1 MLTVLTYCNLFTHY
15 YRRGTMGKLRLYQVD
30 FEPSDNFYIE
40 NFESYLRTLPS
51 TAKREEWN
59 NLNYLKLGMNLTIR
73 LPLNQVHQIENTC
86 NYAIIEQDTNTY
98 YYFVV
103 NARWVA
109 KRTVELVLTLDTV
122 QTFFPRLK
130 WSNKTQIIR
139 ETQDRLVKLN
149 TNYYLRKIDK
159 YNEGFNPSK
168 VQKVNETTIN
178 SAIGGKWYLV
188 YMSNP
193 ATTQDK
199 TGNPMFMGLL
209 GNTSYTIYNAQ
220 TSGGAVKLLMNEDEV
235 IYVTESASGENA
247 QVSGMDDTYQ
257 VTLGKVEGNETL
269 RAVRISRKGS
279 GALKME
285 SLYYTGDTYPYS
297 YSRKYEKS
305 LGSTDITFKNIRNI
319 TRLGYSDYNASIE
332 NIDKM
337 DSLKNFNVNAGTLPA
352 VKTTAYR
359 DFDNSNSR
367 LSKIIEL
374 PYAPLSITKNADGT
388 YNFDGCTFN
397 YGYNIMQ
404 VNTDRL
410 STNVK
415 EDTRLQDL
423 LYITITNPT
432 ATDKPNINL
441 ESKLYSSEFYDY
453 AYYYDTDKQPIRLE
467 DISTNMLNCSI
478 NIYYNTTTTMNSDK
492 QFYFAMHNATYNE
505 MQPYEM
511 YLNCAR
517 STEKMILNDSY
528 AEYIKNG
535 YNYDLWNQKRQEKI
549 ATINAIIGGIQAGVG
564 ILGGIANAGF
574 GIASAVAGT
583 KAAATN
589 LSSAN
594 MRYSAAKENATL
606 RRDLFGGK
614 YSYGTTVAGGVE
626 APQGFVFV
634 QESADELN
642 SAQKEQLSASQD
654 LIRAKVDAGR
664 SLTGIG
670 ALVANQGINAI
681 NSTVNSAMSIE
692 SAQRNFSNAINSRA
706 NVPIGASGNVPT
718 DLFDNYSS
726 NKLIRFEYTMRADE
740 RTNLFNTFR
749 LTGYAHPVQ
758 EKPVFN
764 TRIYSNFVQCKPVFL
779 NSLTEIY
786 KVYLDDISLRFQ
798 AGITVKHN
806 YKGKYDLYDE
816 YENYETIVM
825 EE

>member
-1 MLTVLTYCNLFTHY
+1 
-15 YRRGTMGKLRLYQVD
+15 MGKLRLYQVD

-40 NFESYLRTLPS
+40 DIESYLKTLPS

-86 NYAIIEQDTNTY
+86 NYAIIEQDNNTY

-122 QTFFPRLK
+122 QTFFPKLK
-130 WSNKTQIIR
+130 WSDKTQIIR

-149 TNYYLRKIDK
+149 SNYYLRKIDK
-159 YNEGFNPSK
+159 YNEGFNPAK

-209 GNTSYTIYNAQ
+209 GTTSYKIANAGTGTNDITITLEDDKIYMITDSSVGEGASITFSYDAAALTRTIKFGE
-220 TSGGAVKLLMNEDEV
+220 TSSNKTVRAVKFGRKFF
-235 IYVTESASGENA
+235 ASGHK
-247 QVSGMDDTYQ
+247 DYK
-257 VTLGKVEGNETL
+257 LW
-269 RAVRISRKGS
+269 
-279 GALKME
+279 
-285 SLYYTGDTYPYS
+285 YTGDTYPYS
-297 YSRKYEKS
+297 FSEETNIGGGQTPATVV
-305 LGSTDITFKNIRNI
+305 LHNIRTIHVVPN
-319 TRLGYSDYNASIE
+319 TDYYASITA
-332 NIDKM
+332 IDKM
-337 DSLKNFNVNAGTLPA
+337 DALPATQVNAGTFPA
-352 VKTTAYR
+352 LSTTPYR
-359 DFDNSNSR
+359 NFDNSNSR

-374 PYAPLSITKNADGT
+374 PYAPVSITKNADGT

-410 STNVK
+410 STSVK

-528 AEYIKNG
+528 AEYVKNG

-549 ATINAIIGGIQAGVG
+549 ATTNAIISGIQAGIG
-564 ILGGIANAGF
+564 ILGSATTVGANINAALSPVRAARKYVQQADARVG
-574 GIASAVAGT
+574 GAIYDALPGPREAAHPRSEDT
-583 KAAATN
+583 KYEISN
-589 LSSAN
+589 LSSA
-594 MRYSAAKENATL
+594 L
-606 RRDLFGGK
+606 
-614 YSYGTTVAGGVE
+614 
-626 APQGFVFV
+626 
-634 QESADELN
+634 QESQQARTDAALARTN
-642 SAQKEQLSASQD
+642 AQSDIYKSIS
-654 LIRAKVDAGR
+654 
-664 SLTGIG
+664 GIG
-670 ALVANQGINAI
+670 NLVLNQGISAI
-681 NSTVNSAMSIE
+681 NSVVNSIASIE
-692 SAQRNFSNAINSRA
+692 SSQRSFSNALNSRA

-726 NKLIRFEYTMRADE
+726 NKLTRFEYTIKPEDRN
-740 RTNLFNTFR
+740 NLFNTFR
-749 LTGYAHPVQ
+749 LTGYSHPVQ

>member
-1 MLTVLTYCNLFTHY
+1 MLTVLIYCNLFTHY

-40 NFESYLRTLPS
+40 DIESYLKTLPS

-86 NYAIIEQDTNTY
+86 NYAIIEQDGNTY

-109 KRTVELVLTLDTV
+109 KKTVELVLTLDTV
-122 QTFFPRLK
+122 QTFFPKLK
-130 WSNKTQIIR
+130 WSDKTQIIR

-159 YNEGFNPSK
+159 YNEGFNPAK

-178 SAIGGKWYLV
+178 SSLGGKWYLI

-199 TGNPMFMGLL
+199 TGNPLFMGLL
-209 GNTSYTIYNAQ
+209 GTTSYKIANAGTGTNDITITLEDDKIYMITDSSVGEGASITFSYYA
-220 TSGGAVKLLMNEDEV
+220 TSLTRTVKFGETSSNKRVRAVKF
-235 IYVTESASGENA
+235 
-247 QVSGMDDTYQ
+247 
-257 VTLGKVEGNETL
+257 GKNYPGLDYNDYKL
-269 RAVRISRKGS
+269 W
-279 GALKME
+279 
-285 SLYYTGDTYPYS
+285 YTGDTYPYS
-297 YSRKYEKS
+297 FSEESNIGGGQTPIKVV
-305 LGSTDITFKNIRNI
+305 LHNIRTI
-319 TRLGYSDYNASIE
+319 HVVPRTDYYASITS
-332 NIDKM
+332 IDKM
-337 DSLKNFNVNAGTLPA
+337 DPLPATQVNAGTFPA
-352 VKTTAYR
+352 LSTTPYR

-374 PYAPLSITKNADGT
+374 PYAPVSITKNADGT

-432 ATDKPNINL
+432 PTDKPNINL

-467 DISTNMLNCSI
+467 DITTNMLNCSI

-528 AEYIKNG
+528 AEYVKNG

-549 ATINAIIGGIQAGVG
+549 ATTNAIISGIQAGVG
-564 ILGGIANAGF
+564 ILGSATTVGANINAALSPVRAAKKYIQQADARVGGALF
-574 GIASAVAGT
+574 DALPGPREAAHPDAMET
-583 KAAATN
+583 KHEIEN
-589 LSSAN
+589 LSSA
-594 MRYSAAKENATL
+594 L
-606 RRDLFGGK
+606 
-614 YSYGTTVAGGVE
+614 
-626 APQGFVFV
+626 
-634 QESADELN
+634 QESQQARTDITLAKTNAKSDIYN
-642 SAQKEQLSASQD
+642 SIS
-654 LIRAKVDAGR
+654 
-664 SLTGIG
+664 GIG
-670 ALVANQGINAI
+670 NLVFNQGISAV
-681 NSTVNSAMSIE
+681 NSMVNSAMSIE
-692 SAQRNFSNAINSRA
+692 SSQRNFSNAINSRA
-706 NVPIGASGNVPT
+706 NTPIGASGNVPT

-726 NKLIRFEYTMRADE
+726 NKLTRYEYTMRADE

-749 LTGYAHPVQ
+749 LTGYSHPVQ

>member
-1 MLTVLTYCNLFTHY
+1 
-15 YRRGTMGKLRLYQVD
+15 MGKLRLYQVD

-40 NFESYLRTLPS
+40 DIESYLKTLPS
-51 TAKREEWN
+51 NAKREEWD
-59 NLNYLKLGMNLTIR
+59 NLNYLKLDMNITIK

-86 NYAIIEQDTNTY
+86 NYAIIEQDNNTY

-103 NARWVA
+103 DANWVA
-109 KRTVELVLTLDTV
+109 KGTVQLVLTLDTI
-122 QTFFPRLK
+122 QTFFTKLK
-130 WSNKTQIIR
+130 WSSKTQITR

-149 TNYYLRKIDK
+149 SNYYLRKIDK
-159 YNEGFNPSK
+159 YNEGFNPAK
-168 VQKVNETTIN
+168 VQKVNETPIN
-178 SAIGGKWYLV
+178 SSLGGKWYLV

-209 GNTSYTIYNAQ
+209 SNVSYKIYNAV
-220 TSGGAVKLLMNEDEV
+220 SGADVKYVTHTNT
-235 IYVTESASGENA
+235 ITYVTESASGEGA
-247 QVSGMDDTYQ
+247 GIIGAGGKIA
-257 VTLGKVEGNETL
+257 LGTVKENKTL
-269 RAVRISRKGS
+269 RAIRIIEDN
-279 GALKME
+279 ALNITAE
-285 SLYYTGDTYPYS
+285 LLWYTGDTYPYAFA
-297 YSRKYEKS
+297 E
-305 LGSTDITFKNIRNI
+305 STPSTVIPPYTFHNIRI
-319 TRLGYSDYNASIE
+319 VHYVPKTDYNAAI
-332 NIDKM
+332 NNLDKI
-337 DSLKNFNVNAGTLPA
+337 DSLDPTVINSGTLPE
-352 VKTTAYR
+352 VKTVAYR

-374 PYAPLSITKNADGT
+374 PYAPISITKNSNGT
-388 YNFDGCTFN
+388 YNFDGCSFN

-404 VNTDRL
+404 INTDRL
-410 STNVK
+410 STSVK

-423 LYITITNPT
+423 LYVNITNPT
-432 ATDKPNINL
+432 ATDAPNINL

-505 MQPYEM
+505 TQPYEM

-535 YNYDLWNQKRQEKI
+535 YNYDLWNQKQQEKL
-549 ATINAIIGGIQAGVG
+549 AKMN
-564 ILGGIANAGF
+564 F
-574 GIASAVAGT
+574 GWNIASAVISGIGPAVQSG
-583 KAAATN
+583 KAIYSIGKTGVGLIKNIRESVNNNVTREVLRGLEASSYSTDEDHLALRTARRGIVIDQAKLADARSALKSDLSKS
-589 LSSAN
+589 LSS
-594 MRYSAAKENATL
+594 
-606 RRDLFGGK
+606 F
-614 YSYGTTVAGGVE
+614 
-626 APQGFVFV
+626 
-634 QESADELN
+634 
-642 SAQKEQLSASQD
+642 
-654 LIRAKVDAGR
+654 
-664 SLTGIG
+664 TGIG
-670 ALVANQGINAI
+670 ALVINNGVNAVLSAI
-681 NSTVNSAMSIE
+681 NSNESIK
-692 SAQRNFSNAINSRA
+692 SSQQNFINSINTRA
-706 NVPIGASGNVPT
+706 NAPFGASGNVPT

-726 NKLIRFEYTMRADE
+726 NKLTRFEYTMNPDE

-749 LTGYAHPVQ
+749 LTGYSHPVQ

-798 AGITVKHN
+798 AGVTVKHN

>member
-1 MLTVLTYCNLFTHY
+1 
-15 YRRGTMGKLRLYQVD
+15 MGKLRLYQVD
-30 FEPSDNFYIE
+30 FEPTDNFYIE
-40 NFESYLRTLPS
+40 DIESYLSSLPAG
-51 TAKREEWN
+51 AKRYEWN
-59 NLNYLKLGMNLTIR
+59 NLNYLKLGMNLTIK
-73 LPLNQVHQIENTC
+73 LPLNQVYQIENAC
-86 NYAIIEQDTNTY
+86 NYAIIEQDNNTY

-103 NARWVA
+103 SANWIA
-109 KRTVELVLTLDTV
+109 KKTVQLVLTLDTV
-122 QTFFPRLK
+122 QTFFAKLK
-130 WSNKTQIIR
+130 WSDKTQITR

-149 TNYYLRKIDK
+149 SNYYLRKIDK
-159 YNEGFNPSK
+159 YNEGFNPAK
-168 VQKVNETTIN
+168 VQKVNETAIN

-209 GNTSYTIYNAQ
+209 GTTSYTIYNA
-220 TSGGAVKLLMNEDEV
+220 TSGDDIRITFELDKIYFITDSNVGEDASISTNTGDVFKLGVQKGNATKRV
-235 IYVTESASGENA
+235 I
-247 QVSGMDDTYQ
+247 
-257 VTLGKVEGNETL
+257 
-269 RAVRISRKGS
+269 
-279 GALKME
+279 ALATGGTSKYREM
-285 SLYYTGDTYPYS
+285 YYTGDTYPYS
-297 YSRKYEKS
+297 FSEGDWKNYTNLVPASA
-305 LGSTDITFKNIRNI
+305 TFHNIRAIHVVSRTTYNEGI
-319 TRLGYSDYNASIE
+319 TS
-332 NIDKM
+332 IDKI
-337 DSLKNFNVNAGTLPA
+337 DALPATIINSGTLPA
-352 VKTTAYR
+352 VKTTPYR

-374 PYAPLSITKNADGT
+374 PYAPVSITKNADGT

-410 STNVK
+410 STVVK

-432 ATDKPNINL
+432 PTDKPNINL

-549 ATINAIIGGIQAGVG
+549 ATINAVISGIQAGVG
-564 ILGGIANAGF
+564 LFSGGASLAGNIAYALPSFIEAKAASKAANDYRSRVRATAYETSNLYGEYSSGVKEAGGITAGPGMIFDTNTAQRLNDANNRANE
-574 GIASAVAGT
+574 AL
-583 KAAATN
+583 AAATKARSELASN
-589 LSSAN
+589 VS
-594 MRYSAAKENATL
+594 
-606 RRDLFGGK
+606 
-614 YSYGTTVAGGVE
+614 GV
-626 APQGFVFV
+626 G
-634 QESADELN
+634 
-642 SAQKEQLSASQD
+642 
-654 LIRAKVDAGR
+654 
-664 SLTGIG
+664 SLVI
-670 ALVANQGINAI
+670 NNGINAI
-681 NSTVNSAMSIE
+681 NSAVNSGMSIE
-692 SAQRNFSNAINSRA
+692 SSQRNFSNAVNSRA
-706 NVPIGASGNVPT
+706 NIPISASGSVPT

-726 NKLIRFEYTMRADE
+726 NKLTRFEYTIKPEDRN
-740 RTNLFNTFR
+740 NLFNTFR
-749 LTGYAHPVQ
+749 LTGYSHPVQ

-798 AGITVKHN
+798 AGVTVKHN
-806 YKGKYDLYDE
+806 YKGKYDLYDQ

-825 EE
+825 ED

>member
-1 MLTVLTYCNLFTHY
+1 
-15 YRRGTMGKLRLYQVD
+15 MGKLRLYQVD

-40 NFESYLRTLPS
+40 DIESYLRTLPS

-122 QTFFPRLK
+122 QTFFPKLR
-130 WSNKTQIIR
+130 WSDKTQIIR

-159 YNEGFNPSK
+159 YNEGFNPAK

-199 TGNPMFMGLL
+199 TGNPLFMGLL
-209 GNTSYTIYNAQ
+209 GTTSYKIANAGTGTNDITITLEDDKIYMITDSSVGEGASITFSYDAAALTRTVKFGE
-220 TSGGAVKLLMNEDEV
+220 TSSNKTVRAVKFGRKFF
-235 IYVTESASGENA
+235 ASGHK
-247 QVSGMDDTYQ
+247 DYK
-257 VTLGKVEGNETL
+257 LW
-269 RAVRISRKGS
+269 
-279 GALKME
+279 
-285 SLYYTGDTYPYS
+285 YTGDTYPYS
-297 YSRKYEKS
+297 FSEETNIGGGQTPATVV
-305 LGSTDITFKNIRNI
+305 LHNIRTIHIVPN
-319 TRLGYSDYNASIE
+319 TDYYASITS
-332 NIDKM
+332 IDKM
-337 DSLKNFNVNAGTLPA
+337 DALPATQVNAGTFPA
-352 VKTTAYR
+352 LSTTPYR

-374 PYAPLSITKNADGT
+374 PYAPVSITKNADGT

-410 STNVK
+410 STSVK

-467 DISTNMLNCSI
+467 DITTNMLNCSI

-528 AEYIKNG
+528 AEYVKNG

-549 ATINAIIGGIQAGVG
+549 ATTNAIISGIQAGVG
-564 ILGGIANAGF
+564 ILGSATTVGANINAALSPVRAARKYVQQADVRVGGALYDALPGPREAAHPRSEDTKYEIA
-574 GIASAVAGT
+574 
-583 KAAATN
+583 N
-589 LSSAN
+589 LSSA
-594 MRYSAAKENATL
+594 L
-606 RRDLFGGK
+606 
-614 YSYGTTVAGGVE
+614 
-626 APQGFVFV
+626 
-634 QESADELN
+634 QESQQARTDAALAKTNAKSDIYN
-642 SAQKEQLSASQD
+642 SISGVGNLVFNQ
-654 LIRAKVDAGR
+654 
-664 SLTGIG
+664 GIG
-670 ALVANQGINAI
+670 AI
-681 NSTVNSAMSIE
+681 NSVVNSISSIE
-692 SAQRNFSNAINSRA
+692 SSQRSFTNAINSRA
-706 NVPIGASGNVPT
+706 NTPVGASGNVPT

-726 NKLIRFEYTMRADE
+726 NKLTRYEYTMRADE

-749 LTGYAHPVQ
+749 LTGYSHPVQ

>member
-1 MLTVLTYCNLFTHY
+1 
-15 YRRGTMGKLRLYQVD
+15 MGKLRLYQVD

-40 NFESYLRTLPS
+40 DIESYLKTLPS

-86 NYAIIEQDTNTY
+86 NYAIIEQDGNTY

-130 WSNKTQIIR
+130 WSDKTQIIR

-159 YNEGFNPSK
+159 YNEGFNPAK

-199 TGNPMFMGLL
+199 TGNPLFIGLL
-209 GNTSYTIYNAQ
+209 GTTSYTIYNAVNNGAAYNWVLDSSKVYYITEPNAVINLT
-220 TSGGAVKLLMNEDEV
+220 TSAGGAPK
-235 IYVTESASGENA
+235 TF
-247 QVSGMDDTYQ
+247 
-257 VTLGKVEGNETL
+257 TLGDVIDGNK
-269 RAVRISRKGS
+269 ISRAFKIYWDTGNFTVR
-279 GALKME
+279 K
-285 SLYYTGDTYPYS
+285 LYYTGDTYPYS
-297 YSRKYEKS
+297 FSDEKEVARVVATGNTIS
-305 LGSTDITFKNIRNI
+305 TLRVLHEALSTDYNKGIT
-319 TRLGYSDYNASIE
+319 
-332 NIDKM
+332 NIDKI
-337 DSLKNFNVNAGTLPA
+337 DALPSITINAGTLPA
-352 VKTTAYR
+352 VKTTPYR

-374 PYAPLSITKNADGT
+374 PYAPVNITKNADGT
-388 YNFDGCTFN
+388 YNFDSCTFN

-410 STNVK
+410 STSVK

-549 ATINAIIGGIQAGVG
+549 ATINAMISGMQVGWSIGTPLGKAFAGVRSFKEASSN
-564 ILGGIANAGF
+564 LAKVSKSYSNLTNAR
-574 GIASAVAGT
+574 SEY
-583 KAAATN
+583 KSL
-589 LSSAN
+589 LSSA
-594 MRYSAAKENATL
+594 RIL
-606 RRDLFGGK
+606 
-614 YSYGTTVAGGVE
+614 
-626 APQGFVFV
+626 APNDASLQ
-634 QESADELN
+634 AIN
-642 SAQKEQLSASQD
+642 QKEQELDAQQSTADEVYKNTSNAFANKRDTALS
-654 LIRAKVDAGR
+654 
-664 SLTGIG
+664 SLDGIG
-670 ALVANQGINAI
+670 ALVINNGINAI
-681 NSTVNSAMSIE
+681 NSTVNSLASIE
-692 SAQRNFSNAINSRA
+692 SSQRSFSNAINSRA
-706 NVPIGASGNVPT
+706 NAPIGASGNVPT

-726 NKLIRFEYTMRADE
+726 NKLTRYEYTMRADE

-749 LTGYAHPVQ
+749 LTGYSHPVQ

>member
-1 MLTVLTYCNLFTHY
+1 
-15 YRRGTMGKLRLYQVD
+15 MGKLRLYQVD

-40 NFESYLRTLPS
+40 DIESYLKTLPS
-51 TAKREEWN
+51 TAKREEWD
-59 NLNYLKLGMNLTIR
+59 NLNYLKLGMNLTIK
-73 LPLNQVHQIENTC
+73 LPLNQVKQIENTC
-86 NYAIIEQDTNTY
+86 NYAIIQQDTNTY

-103 NARWVA
+103 DANWIA
-109 KRTVELVLTLDTV
+109 KNTVQLVLTLDTI
-122 QTFFPRLK
+122 QTFFPRLR
-130 WSNKTQIIR
+130 WSSKTQITR

-159 YNEGFNPSK
+159 YNEGFNPAK
-168 VQKVNETTIN
+168 VKEVNRTPIN
-178 SAIGGKWYLV
+178 SALGGKWYLV

-209 GNTSYTIYNAQ
+209 SNVSYTIYNA
-220 TSGGAVKLLMNEDEV
+220 TVGSDVTINLADYRSDKLIYITDRSIGEGAYISLTRSNGNELRRISLE
-235 IYVTESASGENA
+235 E
-247 QVSGMDDTYQ
+247 VSGN
-257 VTLGKVEGNETL
+257 KTL
-269 RAVRISRKGS
+269 RAFGFNCDVVSHQESRK
-279 GALKME
+279 LW
-285 SLYYTGDTYPYS
+285 YTGDTYPYS
-297 YSRKYEKS
+297 FSEGDWEQVTGDNEADK
-305 LGSTDITFKNIRNI
+305 IVFHNIRNFHVI
-319 TRLGYSDYNASIE
+319 SRTDYNKGIT
-332 NIDKM
+332 NIDKL
-337 DSLKNFNVNAGTLPA
+337 DALPVVVVNAGTLPA
-352 VKTTAYR
+352 VKTVAYR

-374 PYAPLSITKNADGT
+374 PYAPLSITKNSDGT

-397 YGYNIMQ
+397 YGYNILQ
-404 VNTDRL
+404 INTNRL
-410 STNVK
+410 STAIR

-423 LYITITNPT
+423 LYVTIQNPT

-492 QFYFAMHNATYNE
+492 QFYFAIHNATYDE

-517 STEKMILNDSY
+517 STEQMILNDSY
-528 AEYIKNG
+528 AEYIKDG
-535 YNYDLWNQKRQEKI
+535 YNYDLWNQKRSEKL
-549 ATINAIIGGIQAGVG
+549 ATINTVVSAVGAAASFAPGVLSGVG
-564 ILGGIANAGF
+564 AVENA
-574 GIASAVAGT
+574 
-583 KAAATN
+583 
-589 LSSAN
+589 L
-594 MRYSAAKENATL
+594 AAKKKA
-606 RRDLFGGK
+606 
-614 YSYGTTVAGGVE
+614 
-626 APQGFVFV
+626 
-634 QESADELN
+634 ESAFFEYRTIEEP
-642 SAQKEQLSASQD
+642 SGEAYMEPAYTREEQLDMRRSAKNQLLQSFSG
-654 LIRAKVDAGR
+654 V
-664 SLTGIG
+664 G
-670 ALVANQGINAI
+670 ALVVNQGINSVNSAI
-681 NSTVNSAMSIE
+681 NSAMSIQ
-692 SAQRNFSNAINSRA
+692 SAQRSFSNAVSSRA
-706 NVPIGASGNVPT
+706 NVPISVSGNVPT
-718 DLFDNYSS
+718 DLFDNYSG
-726 NKLIRFEYTMRADE
+726 NKLTRYEYTIKPED

-749 LTGYAHPVQ
+749 LTGYSHPVQ

-798 AGITVKHN
+798 AGVTVKHN

>member
-1 MLTVLTYCNLFTHY
+1 
-15 YRRGTMGKLRLYQVD
+15 MGKLRLYQVD
-30 FEPSDNFYIE
+30 FEPTDNFYIE
-40 NFESYLRTLPS
+40 DIESYLKTLPS

-86 NYAIIEQDTNTY
+86 NYAIIEQDNNTY

-122 QTFFPRLK
+122 QTFFPKLK
-130 WSNKTQIIR
+130 WSDKTQIIR

-159 YNEGFNPSK
+159 YNEGLNPAK

-199 TGNPMFMGLL
+199 TGNPMVMGLL
-209 GNTSYTIYNAQ
+209 GTTSYKIYNAV
-220 TSGGAVKLLMNEDEV
+220 SGADVK
-235 IYVTESASGENA
+235 YVSHPNTITYITESASGEGA
-247 QVSGMDDTYQ
+247 GIIGAGGTIK
-257 VTLGKVEGNETL
+257 LGEVKENKTL
-269 RAVRISRKGS
+269 RAIRIIEDN
-279 GALKME
+279 ALNITAE
-285 SLYYTGDTYPYS
+285 LLWYTGDTYPYAFA
-297 YSRKYEKS
+297 E
-305 LGSTDITFKNIRNI
+305 STHTTVIPPYTFHNIRI
-319 TRLGYSDYNASIE
+319 VHYVQKTEYNAAI
-332 NIDKM
+332 NNLDKI
-337 DSLKNFNVNAGTLPA
+337 DSLDSTVINAGTLPE
-352 VKTTAYR
+352 VKTVAYR

-374 PYAPLSITKNADGT
+374 PYCPVYAIKNADGT
-388 YNFDGCTFN
+388 YNFADCSFN
-397 YGYNIMQ
+397 YGYNILQ

-410 STNVK
+410 STSVK
-415 EDTRLQDL
+415 EDTRLQHL
-423 LYITITNPT
+423 LYVTITNPT
-432 ATDKPNINL
+432 PTDKPNINL

-528 AEYIKNG
+528 AEYVKNG

-549 ATINAIIGGIQAGVG
+549 ATTNAIISGIQAGVG
-564 ILGGIANAGF
+564 ILGGATTVGANINAALSPIRAARKYVKKADARVGEALF
-574 GIASAVAGT
+574 DALPGPREALQPNPNDT
-583 KAAATN
+583 KYEIEN
-589 LSSAN
+589 LSSA
-594 MRYSAAKENATL
+594 L
-606 RRDLFGGK
+606 
-614 YSYGTTVAGGVE
+614 
-626 APQGFVFV
+626 
-634 QESADELN
+634 QESQQARTN
-642 SAQKEQLSASQD
+642 A
-654 LIRAKVDAGR
+654 
-664 SLTGIG
+664 
-670 ALVANQGINAI
+670 ALVRTNAQSDIYKSVSGVGNLVFNQGVSAVNSAI
-681 NSTVNSAMSIE
+681 NSYLSIE
-692 SAQRNFSNAINSRA
+692 SSQRNFSNAINSRA

-726 NKLIRFEYTMRADE
+726 NKLTRYEYTMRADE

-749 LTGYAHPVQ
+749 LTGYSHPVQ

>member
-1 MLTVLTYCNLFTHY
+1 
-15 YRRGTMGKLRLYQVD
+15 MGKLRLYQVD

-40 NFESYLRTLPS
+40 DIESYLRTLPAS
-51 TAKREEWN
+51 AKREEWN
-59 NLNYLKLGMNLTIR
+59 NLNYLKLGMNLTIK
-73 LPLNQVHQIENTC
+73 LPLYQVHQIENTC
-86 NYAIIEQDTNTY
+86 NYAIIEQDNNTY

-103 NARWVA
+103 DA
-109 KRTVELVLTLDTV
+109 KWIAKGTVQLVLTLDTL
-122 QTFFPRLK
+122 QTFFPKLK
-130 WSNKTQIIR
+130 WSSKTQITR

-159 YNEGFNPSK
+159 YNEGFNPAK
-168 VQKVNETTIN
+168 VQKVNETPIN

-209 GNTSYTIYNAQ
+209 SNIGYKIYNEQA
-220 TSGGAVKLLMNEDEV
+220 SGGDVKLLMNEDEI
-235 IYVTESASGENA
+235 IYVTESASGDNA
-247 QVSGMDDTYQ
+247 QVSGLDDTYH
-257 VTLGKVEGNETL
+257 VTLGTVEGNETL

-305 LGSTDITFKNIRNI
+305 LGSTDVTFKNIRNI
-319 TRLGYSDYNASIE
+319 ARLGYSDYNASIE

-352 VKTTAYR
+352 VKTTPYR

-374 PYAPLSITKNADGT
+374 PYAPVSITKNADGT
-388 YNFDGCTFN
+388 YNFADCTFN

-404 VNTDRL
+404 INTDRL
-410 STNVK
+410 SSSIK

-423 LYITITNPT
+423 LYVTIANPT

-492 QFYFAMHNATYNE
+492 QFYFAVHNATYNE

-535 YNYDLWNQKRQEKI
+535 YNYDLWNQKRQEKL
-549 ATINAIIGGIQAGVG
+549 ATINAIIGGFQ
-564 ILGGIANAGF
+564 AGF
-574 GIASAVAGT
+574 GLVTGGASLASNIAGSLSSFKEASA
-583 KAAATN
+583 AASIARNYRTRVRET
-589 LSSAN
+589 AI
-594 MRYSAAKENATL
+594 ET
-606 RRDLFGGK
+606 RDLWGDNSVAEALG
-614 YSYGTTVAGGVE
+614 YSYGIKEAGGIT
-626 APQGFVFV
+626 ASPGMIFDTNTAQRLNDANNKLNKANATA
-634 QESADELN
+634 SKARAELAN
-642 SAQKEQLSASQD
+642 NVS
-654 LIRAKVDAGR
+654 
-664 SLTGIG
+664 GIG
-670 ALVANQGINAI
+670 SLVINNGINAI
-681 NSTVNSAMSIE
+681 NSTINSSASIE
-692 SAQRNFSNAINSRA
+692 SSQRNFTNAINSRA
-706 NVPIGASGNVPT
+706 NVPVGASGNVPT

-726 NKLIRFEYTMRADE
+726 NKLTRFEYTIKPEDRN
-740 RTNLFNTFR
+740 NLFNTFR
-749 LTGYAHPVQ
+749 LTGYSHPVQ

-798 AGITVKHN
+798 AGVTVKHN

>member
-1 MLTVLTYCNLFTHY
+1 MLTVLTCCNLFTHY

-40 NFESYLRTLPS
+40 DIESYLRTLPS

-59 NLNYLKLGMNLTIR
+59 NLNYLKLGMNITIR

-86 NYAIIEQDTNTY
+86 NYAIVEQDGNTY

-103 NARWVA
+103 DARWVA
-109 KRTVELVLTLDTV
+109 KKTVELVLTLDTV
-122 QTFFPRLK
+122 QTFFPKLK
-130 WSNKTQIIR
+130 WSDKTQIIR

-209 GNTSYTIYNAQ
+209 GTTSYLIAKAGTGTNDITITLEDDKIYMITDSSVGEGASITFSYDAAALTRTIKFGE
-220 TSGGAVKLLMNEDEV
+220 TSSNKTVRAVKFGRK
-235 IYVTESASGENA
+235 YFASGYK
-247 QVSGMDDTYQ
+247 DYK
-257 VTLGKVEGNETL
+257 LW
-269 RAVRISRKGS
+269 
-279 GALKME
+279 
-285 SLYYTGDTYPYS
+285 YTGDTYPYS
-297 YSRKYEKS
+297 FSEETNIGGGQTPSKVV
-305 LGSTDITFKNIRNI
+305 LHNIRTI
-319 TRLGYSDYNASIE
+319 HVVPYTDYYASMTS
-332 NIDKM
+332 IDKI
-337 DSLKNFNVNAGTLPA
+337 DALPATQVNAGTFPA
-352 VKTTAYR
+352 LSTTPYR

-374 PYAPLSITKNADGT
+374 PYSPVSITKNADGT

-404 VNTDRL
+404 VNKDRL
-410 STNVK
+410 STSVK

-505 MQPYEM
+505 MQPYEL

-528 AEYIKNG
+528 AEYVKNG
-535 YNYDLWNQKRQEKI
+535 YNYDLWNQKRQEKL
-549 ATINAIIGGIQAGVG
+549 ATINSVISGIQAGIG
-564 ILGGIANAGF
+564 ILGGGATAGVNINAALSPVRAARKYVQQADARLGGALFDALPGPREAAHPNANDTKYEIA
-574 GIASAVAGT
+574 
-583 KAAATN
+583 N
-589 LSSAN
+589 LSSALQGVQQARTDAALTRTN
-594 MRYSAAKENATL
+594 SQSAISNSVSGIGNL
-606 RRDLFGGK
+606 
-614 YSYGTTVAGGVE
+614 
-626 APQGFVFV
+626 VFN
-634 QESADELN
+634 Q
-642 SAQKEQLSASQD
+642 
-654 LIRAKVDAGR
+654 
-664 SLTGIG
+664 GIG
-670 ALVANQGINAI
+670 AINSVANSIA
-681 NSTVNSAMSIE
+681 SIE
-692 SAQRNFSNAINSRA
+692 SSNRSFSNALNARA
-706 NVPIGASGNVPT
+706 NTPIGASGNVPT

-726 NKLIRFEYTMRADE
+726 NKLTRYEYTMRADE

-749 LTGYAHPVQ
+749 LTGYSHPVQ

-825 EE
+825 ED

>member
-1 MLTVLTYCNLFTHY
+1 MLTVLTCCNLFTHY

-40 NFESYLRTLPS
+40 DIESYLKTLPS

-86 NYAIIEQDTNTY
+86 NYAIIEQDNNTY

-109 KRTVELVLTLDTV
+109 KKTVELVLTLDTV

-130 WSNKTQIIR
+130 WSDKTQIIR

-159 YNEGFNPSK
+159 YNEGFNPAK

-209 GNTSYTIYNAQ
+209 GTTSYKIANAGTGTNDITITLEDDKIYMITDSSVGEGASITFSYDAAALTRTIKFGE
-220 TSGGAVKLLMNEDEV
+220 TSSNKTVRAVKFGRK
-235 IYVTESASGENA
+235 YFASGYK
-247 QVSGMDDTYQ
+247 DYK
-257 VTLGKVEGNETL
+257 LW
-269 RAVRISRKGS
+269 
-279 GALKME
+279 
-285 SLYYTGDTYPYS
+285 YTGDTYPYS
-297 YSRKYEKS
+297 FSEETNIGGGQTPATVV
-305 LGSTDITFKNIRNI
+305 LHNIRTI
-319 TRLGYSDYNASIE
+319 HVVPYTDYYASMTS
-332 NIDKM
+332 IDKM
-337 DSLKNFNVNAGTLPA
+337 DALPATQVNAGTFPA
-352 VKTTAYR
+352 LSTTPYR

-374 PYAPLSITKNADGT
+374 PYAPVSITKNADGT

-404 VNTDRL
+404 VNIDRL
-410 STNVK
+410 STSVK

-432 ATDKPNINL
+432 PTDKPNINL

-549 ATINAIIGGIQAGVG
+549 ATTNAIISGIQAGVG
-564 ILGGIANAGF
+564 ILGGGISVASNVATALSPVRIARRSVLQADARIG
-574 GIASAVAGT
+574 GALYDALPGPREAAHPRSEDT
-583 KAAATN
+583 KYEIEN
-589 LSSAN
+589 LSSALQGAQQA
-594 MRYSAAKENATL
+594 RADATL
-606 RRDLFGGK
+606 TR
-614 YSYGTTVAGGVE
+614 SNA
-626 APQGFVFV
+626 Q
-634 QESADELN
+634 SAISN
-642 SAQKEQLSASQD
+642 SIS
-654 LIRAKVDAGR
+654 
-664 SLTGIG
+664 GIG
-670 ALVANQGINAI
+670 NLVVNQGVNAI
-681 NSTVNSAMSIE
+681 NSAYNSVMSIE
-692 SAQRNFSNAINSRA
+692 SSQRSFTNALNSRA

-726 NKLIRFEYTMRADE
+726 NKLTRYEYTMRADE

-749 LTGYAHPVQ
+749 LTGYSHPVQ

>member
-1 MLTVLTYCNLFTHY
+1 
-15 YRRGTMGKLRLYQVD
+15 MGKLRLYQVD
-30 FEPSDNFYIE
+30 FEPTDNFYIE
-40 NFESYLRTLPS
+40 DIESYLRTLPAS
-51 TAKREEWN
+51 AKREEWN
-59 NLNYLKLGMNLTIR
+59 NLNYLKLDMNITIK
-73 LPLNQVHQIENTC
+73 LPLNQMHQIENTC
-86 NYAIIEQDTNTY
+86 NYAIIEQDNNTY

-103 NARWVA
+103 DANWIA
-109 KRTVELVLTLDTV
+109 KGTVQLVLTLDTV

-130 WSNKTQIIR
+130 WSDKTQIIR
-139 ETQDRLVKLN
+139 ETRDRLVKLN

-159 YNEGFNPSK
+159 YNEGFNPAK

-178 SAIGGKWYLV
+178 SALGGKWYLV

-193 ATTQDK
+193 ATTQDQ

-209 GNTSYTIYNAQ
+209 ANTSYKIYNAV
-220 TSGGAVKLLMNEDEV
+220 SGADVK
-235 IYVTESASGENA
+235 YVSHPNTITYITESASGEGA
-247 QVSGMDDTYQ
+247 GIIGAGGKIA
-257 VTLGKVEGNETL
+257 LGTVKENKTL
-269 RAVRISRKGS
+269 RAIRIIEDN
-279 GALKME
+279 ALNITAE
-285 SLYYTGDTYPYS
+285 LLWYTGNTYPYAFA
-297 YSRKYEKS
+297 E
-305 LGSTDITFKNIRNI
+305 STPTTVIPPYTFHNIRI
-319 TRLGYSDYNASIE
+319 VHYVQKTDYNASI
-332 NIDKM
+332 NNLDKI
-337 DSLKNFNVNAGTLPA
+337 DSLDPTMINAGTLPE
-352 VKTTAYR
+352 VKTVAYR

-374 PYAPLSITKNADGT
+374 PYAPISITKNSDGT
-388 YNFDGCTFN
+388 YNFADCSFN

-404 VNTDRL
+404 INTDRL
-410 STNVK
+410 STSVK

-423 LYITITNPT
+423 LYVNITNPT
-432 ATDKPNINL
+432 STDKPNINL

-505 MQPYEM
+505 TQPYEM

-517 STEKMILNDSY
+517 STEKMILNDNY

-535 YNYDLWNQKRQEKI
+535 YNYDLWNQKQQEKL
-549 ATINAIIGGIQAGVG
+549 AKMN
-564 ILGGIANAGF
+564 F
-574 GIASAVAGT
+574 GWNIASAVVSGIGPAVQSG
-583 KAAATN
+583 KAIYSIGKTGVGLIKNIRESANNNLTREVLRGLEVSSNNSEDRLAFRTARRGVILDQAKLADARSELKSDLSKS
-589 LSSAN
+589 LSS
-594 MRYSAAKENATL
+594 
-606 RRDLFGGK
+606 F
-614 YSYGTTVAGGVE
+614 
-626 APQGFVFV
+626 
-634 QESADELN
+634 
-642 SAQKEQLSASQD
+642 
-654 LIRAKVDAGR
+654 
-664 SLTGIG
+664 TGIG
-670 ALVANQGINAI
+670 ALVINNGVNAVLSAI
-681 NSTVNSAMSIE
+681 NSNESIKSSQQNFMNS
-692 SAQRNFSNAINSRA
+692 INTRA
-706 NVPIGASGNVPT
+706 NAPFGASGNVPT

-726 NKLIRFEYTMRADE
+726 NKLTRFEYTMNQDE

-749 LTGYAHPVQ
+749 LTGYSHPVQ

-798 AGITVKHN
+798 AGVTVKHN

>member
-1 MLTVLTYCNLFTHY
+1 M
-15 YRRGTMGKLRLYQVD
+15 
-30 FEPSDNFYIE
+30 
-40 NFESYLRTLPS
+40 
-51 TAKREEWN
+51 
-59 NLNYLKLGMNLTIR
+59 
-73 LPLNQVHQIENTC
+73 
-86 NYAIIEQDTNTY
+86 
-98 YYFVV
+98 
-103 NARWVA
+103 
-109 KRTVELVLTLDTV
+109 
-122 QTFFPRLK
+122 K
-130 WSNKTQIIR
+130 WSDKTQIIR

-159 YNEGFNPSK
+159 YNEGFNPAK
-168 VQKVNETTIN
+168 LQKANETTIN

-199 TGNPMFMGLL
+199 IGNPMFMGLL
-209 GNTSYTIYNAQ
+209 GTTSYLIAKAGTGTNDVSINLEDDKIYMITDSSIGEGASITFSYSGAALTRTVKFGE
-220 TSGGAVKLLMNEDEV
+220 TSSNKTVRAVKF
-235 IYVTESASGENA
+235 
-247 QVSGMDDTYQ
+247 
-257 VTLGKVEGNETL
+257 GKNYPGL
-269 RAVRISRKGS
+269 DYKDYK
-279 GALKME
+279 LW
-285 SLYYTGDTYPYS
+285 YTGDTYPFS
-297 YSRKYEKS
+297 FSEESNIGGGQTPTKVV
-305 LGSTDITFKNIRNI
+305 LHNIRSIHVVPN
-319 TRLGYSDYNASIE
+319 TDYYASITS
-332 NIDKM
+332 IDKM
-337 DSLKNFNVNAGTLPA
+337 DALPTTQVNAGTFPA
-352 VKTTAYR
+352 LSTTPYR

-374 PYAPLSITKNADGT
+374 PYAPVSITKNADGT

-404 VNTDRL
+404 INTDRL
-410 STNVK
+410 TASVK

-478 NIYYNTTTTMNSDK
+478 NIHYNTTTTMNSDK
-492 QFYFAMHNATYNE
+492 QFYFAIHNATYNE
-505 MQPYEM
+505 MQPYEL

-535 YNYDLWNQKRQEKI
+535 YNYDLWNQKRSEKL
-549 ATINAIIGGIQAGVG
+549 ATINAIISGVQAVVG
-564 ILGGIANAGF
+564 ILG
-574 GIASAVAGT
+574 S
-583 KAAATN
+583 AATVG
-589 LSSAN
+589 AN
-594 MRYSAAKENATL
+594 INATL
-606 RRDLFGGK
+606 SPVRAAKKYVQKADVVVGEALFDALPGRYEAK
-614 YSYGTTVAGGVE
+614 HPDSKLTSYEVENLSIALQEAKQARTDAELARTNAKSDIYKSVSGV
-626 APQGFVFV
+626 GNLVF
-634 QESADELN
+634 
-642 SAQKEQLSASQD
+642 
-654 LIRAKVDAGR
+654 
-664 SLTGIG
+664 
-670 ALVANQGINAI
+670 NQGVGAI
-681 NSTVNSAMSIE
+681 NSLVNSVASIE
-692 SAQRNFSNAINSRA
+692 SSQRNFTNAINSRA
-706 NVPIGASGNVPT
+706 NVPVGASGNVPT

-726 NKLIRFEYTMRADE
+726 NKLTRFEYTIKPEDRN
-740 RTNLFNTFR
+740 NLFNTFR
-749 LTGYAHPVQ
+749 LTGYSHPVQ

-798 AGITVKHN
+798 AGVTVKHN